1 MAKTF
6 NYYNF
11 ANSGDFG
18 NSQRKNVPEGYY
30 GRSGRDEYLY
40 RPEISES
47 LGFKNNRIGNSF
59 EFMRDTDLASKNR
72 NFSAL
77 NQTPEQKRY
86 IVDQSYLRNN
96 LLPPTQVRLNSLGK
110 KTSGIR
116 GVGDI
121 GAKPTKAGGTPPN
134 QKNNLLNYLV
144 SPKGKGMAQGLLEA
158 SGYSDVPIT
167 TGQALAMGLKRSN
180 ESQATADA
188 SVAAQQKAY
197 MDNLLVQSQIYKN
210 YQPSGNPQHKFR
222 PMTAE
227 EKKSFGIPDNVPAR
241 FNETLGKPEI
251 MSTGGGSSVTV
262 VNNEAEN
269 KGNEDFFEN
278 RGKDFS
284 NTITSI
290 GESSTLADIDNQ
302 NLNRFE
308 QLSEEAKTGKTSEFL
323 SDVQGWADS
332 LGVDLSGLDFANM
345 GATQALN
352 SVAGRFVMQQVQ
364 KTKGAVSDREMA
376 YFMKISAN
384 IGNSQLGNQ
393 LIINMARTMN
403 DRSIA
408 ENNLLQTFLSDQ
420 YVINEQRKENGEKPL
435 SGYALELA
443 WNKQKEQFRKD
454 NQLFEGDIKDE
465 IKAFY
470 KENDIEYKDSTKI
483 IEDTLKNYPNAE
495 YGGVAEDGTLE
506 FIMMIKGKKQYLY
519 VEAN

>member
-1 MAKTF
+1 MATMDKNFYNKIQAQQKAMGF
-6 NYYNF
+6 NDNRTYEDIQNYV
-11 ANSGDFG
+11 ANNLS
-18 NSQRKNVPEGYY
+18 P
-30 GRSGRDEYLY
+30 RSLNTNYV
-40 RPEISES
+40 
-47 LGFKNNRIGNSF
+47 NNDRLNDR
-59 EFMRDTDLASKNR
+59 MTNR

-77 NQTPEQKRY
+77 NYAPINDKNYSAIYGNSSDPRK
-86 IVDQSYLRNN
+86 RNN
-96 LLPPTQVRLNSLGK
+96 LLTTPNSTGNNRPN
-110 KTSGIR
+110 TYVNPSNR
-116 GVGDI
+116 SP
-121 GAKPTKAGGTPPN
+121 KPMGTNTGGTPPN

-144 SPKGKGMAQGLLEA
+144 SPKGRGMAQGLLEA

-167 TGQALAMGLKRSN
+167 AGQALAMGLKRSN

-210 YQPSGNPQHKFR
+210 YQPSGNPQQSFR

-251 MSTGGGSSVTV
+251 MSTGGGTEVTAV
-262 VNNEAEN
+262 FEAEN

-308 QLSEEAKTGKTSEFL
+308 QLSEVAKTGKTSEFL

-384 IGNSQLGNQ
+384 IGNSPLGNQ

-483 IEDTLKNYPNAE
+483 IEDTLKEYPNAE

-506 FIMMIKGKKQYLY
+506 FIMMIKGKKQYYY

>member
-6 NYYNF
+6 DYYNF

-18 NSQRKNVPEGYY
+18 DSQKKNVPEGYY

-40 RPEISES
+40 RPEIPES
-47 LGFKNNRIGNSF
+47 QGFKNNRIGSSF
-59 EFMRDTDLASKNR
+59 ENMRDTDLASNNR

-96 LLPPTQVRLNSLGK
+96 LLTPTQIRKDGANSMQQG
-110 KTSGIR
+110 GIR

-121 GAKPTKAGGTPPN
+121 GAKPTGAGGTPPN

-144 SPKGKGMAQGLLEA
+144 SPKGKGMAQGLLES

-167 TGQALAMGLKRSN
+167 AGQALAMGMKRSN

-197 MDNLLVQSQIYKN
+197 MDSLKIQSEIYKN
-210 YQPSGNPQHKFR
+210 YQPSGNPKDQYR

-227 EKKSFGIPDNVPAR
+227 DYKTWGIPTDMPMR
-241 FNETLGKPEI
+241 FNISKNKPETL
-251 MSTGGGSSVTV
+251 TGGGSSVTAV
-262 VNNEAEN
+262 FEAEN

-308 QLSEEAKTGKTSEFL
+308 QLSEVAKTGKTSEFL

-384 IGNSQLGNQ
+384 IGNSPLGNQ

-465 IKAFY
+465 IKEFY

-495 YGGVAEDGTLE
+495 YGGVAKDGTLE

>member
-6 NYYNF
+6 DYYNF

-18 NSQRKNVPEGYY
+18 DSQKKNVPEGYY

-40 RPEISES
+40 RPEIPES
-47 LGFKNNRIGNSF
+47 QGFKNNRIGSSF
-59 EFMRDTDLASKNR
+59 ENMRDTDLASNNR

-77 NQTPEQKRY
+77 NQTPKQKRY
-86 IVDQSYLRNN
+86 IVDQSYLKNN
-96 LLPPTQVRLNSLGK
+96 LLTPNQQIRKDGANSMQQG
-110 KTSGIR
+110 GIR

-121 GAKPTKAGGTPPN
+121 GAKPTGAGGTPPN

-144 SPKGKGMAQGLLEA
+144 SPKGKGMAQGLLES

-167 TGQALAMGLKRSN
+167 AGQALAMGMKRSN

-197 MDNLLVQSQIYKN
+197 MDSLKIQSEIYKN
-210 YQPSGNPQHKFR
+210 YQPSGNPQHSFR

-227 EKKSFGIPDNVPAR
+227 EKKAFGIPDNVPAR

-251 MSTGGGSSVTV
+251 MSTGGGTEVTAV
-262 VNNEAEN
+262 FEAEN
-269 KGNEDFFEN
+269 KGNEDFFKN

-308 QLSEEAKTGKTSEFL
+308 QLSEVAKTGKTSEFL

-384 IGNSQLGNQ
+384 IGNSPLGNQ

-454 NQLFEGDIKDE
+454 NQLLSLIH
-465 IKAFY
+465 I
-470 KENDIEYKDSTKI
+470 
-483 IEDTLKNYPNAE
+483 
-495 YGGVAEDGTLE
+495 
-506 FIMMIKGKKQYLY
+506 
-519 VEAN
+519 

>member
-1 MAKTF
+1 MV
-6 NYYNF
+6 
-11 ANSGDFG
+11 DFKYKLIPS
-18 NSQRKNVPEGYY
+18 NEKVQTILDKGYH
-30 GRSGRDEYLY
+30 GRSPQNENFFGKKDMTNNFYLMGQSSKY
-40 RPEISES
+40 QP
-47 LGFKNNRIGNSF
+47 
-59 EFMRDTDLASKNR
+59 KNR

-96 LLPPTQVRLNSLGK
+96 LLTPTQIRKDGANSMQQG
-110 KTSGIR
+110 GIR

-121 GAKPTKAGGTPPN
+121 GAKPTSAGGTPPN

-262 VNNEAEN
+262 VNEAEN

-308 QLSEEAKTGKTSEFL
+308 QLSELAKTGKTSDL
-323 SDVQGWADS
+323 LNNMQGWADS
-332 LGVDLSGLDFANM
+332 LGVDLSGLDLANM

-384 IGNSQLGNQ
+384 IGNSPLGNQ

-465 IKAFY
+465 IKEFY